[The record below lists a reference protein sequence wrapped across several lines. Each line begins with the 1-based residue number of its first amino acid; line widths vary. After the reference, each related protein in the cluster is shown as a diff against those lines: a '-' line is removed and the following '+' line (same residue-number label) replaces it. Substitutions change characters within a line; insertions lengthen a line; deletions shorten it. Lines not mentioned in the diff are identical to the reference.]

1 MEKIRVLFVCDDNSL
16 RSPMAEAWLN
26 HLGQG
31 DFLARSAGFEP
42 GTLNPLAVAVMQEV
56 GLDISGH
63 QTRSVF
69 ELYTAGELF
78 AYVITLC
85 DPATAERCPIFPGV
99 TRVANWPFTDPTR
112 EEIPETEKRQKVREL
127 RDLIRERV
135 EKFIQ
140 MTRPDS
146 QG

>member
-1 MEKIRVLFVCDDNSL
+1 MLFVCDDNSL
-16 RSPMAEAWLN
+16 RSPMAETWLN

-31 DFLARSAGFEP
+31 DFLAKSAGFEA
-42 GTLNPLAVAVMQEV
+42 GTLNPLAVEVMREV

-63 QTRSVF
+63 RTRSVF

-85 DPATAERCPIFPGV
+85 DPAAAERCPIFPGV
-99 TRVANWPFTDPTR
+99 ARVANWPFADPTR
-112 EEIPETEKRQKVREL
+112 EEIPEEEKRQKLREL

-140 MTRPDS
+140 MTRPEA

>member
-31 DFLARSAGFEP
+31 DFMARSAGFEA
-42 GTLNPLAVAVMQEV
+42 GGLNPLAVEVMREV

-63 QTRSVF
+63 RTKSVF

-85 DPATAERCPIFPGV
+85 DPAAAERCPIFPGV
-99 TRVANWPFTDPTR
+99 TRVANWPLPDPIR
-112 EEIPETEKRQKVREL
+112 EEIAEAEKKQKLREL
-127 RDLIRERV
+127 RERLRERV

-140 MTRPDS
+140 MTRPDN

>member
-1 MEKIRVLFVCDDNSL
+1 MEKIKVLFVCDDNSL

-42 GTLNPLAVAVMQEV
+42 AAINPLAVEVMGEV

-63 QTRSVF
+63 KGRSVF

-78 AYVITLC
+78 SYVITMC

-99 TRVANWPFTDPTR
+99 TRVANWPFPDPTR
-112 EEIPETEKRQKVREL
+112 EKIPETEKKQKLREI

-135 EKFIQ
+135 ERFIQ
-140 MTRPDS
+140 MIRPDAHD
-146 QG
+146 